1 MPMGATLECWPSTS
15 SRPAAAKS
23 TFVLTTHNSSRNT
36 YEKVYGTAIT
46 FYEEYDE
53 ALLTEEQVSG
63 FRFRRARIET
73 KKTREIKG
81 RNSILSPFSDCPHFK
96 PCPCLSESLLK
107 KIVPIH

>member
-53 ALLTEEQVSG
+53 ALLTEEQVSV
-63 FRFRRARIET
+63 FRFRQANIET
-73 KKTREIKG
+73 KKNREIKVG
-81 RNSILSPFSDCPHFK
+81 SKIFDFK
-96 PCPCLSESLLK
+96 N
-107 KIVPIH
+107 

>member
-53 ALLTEEQVSG
+53 ALLTEEQVSV
-63 FRFRRARIET
+63 FRFRRASIET
-73 KKTREIKG
+73 KKTREIKVG
-81 RNSILSPFSDCPHFK
+81 SKIFDFTNYYLFK
-96 PCPCLSESLLK
+96 FFN
-107 KIVPIH
+107 